1 MRLATPTLKIIFL
14 CVAILLFIGCGYKP
28 SSKYSR
34 EVVGEKIST
43 SVTISSLD
51 PENTVIIKD
60 AVDEAIIQV
69 FRASLTS
76 RENSDTH
83 LVLSIAN
90 PSYSP
95 IQYNEDGYIVA
106 YRMVLSLQITKIG
119 KEKTKLYA
127 TKGTYDFNV
136 QPNAIVTDQ
145 ERFDAIKMSAQK
157 AINAFVAQVSA
168 EGAKK

>member
-1 MRLATPTLKIIFL
+1 
-14 CVAILLFIGCGYKP
+14 
-28 SSKYSR
+28 
-34 EVVGEKIST
+34 
-43 SVTISSLD
+43 
-51 PENTVIIKD
+51 
-60 AVDEAIIQV
+60 
-69 FRASLTS
+69 
-76 RENSDTH
+76 
-83 LVLSIAN
+83 VLSIAN